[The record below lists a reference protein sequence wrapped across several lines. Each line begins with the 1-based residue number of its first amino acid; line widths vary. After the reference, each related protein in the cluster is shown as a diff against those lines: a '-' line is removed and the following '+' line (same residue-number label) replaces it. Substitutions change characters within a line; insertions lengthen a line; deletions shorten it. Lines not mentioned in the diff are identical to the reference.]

1 MILLL
6 RKLKGSPNPFVSKT
20 TIQFGFEQDEDYNL
34 AIYDSSGRLIK
45 HLSQGKAKAG
55 KLNQVEWQAA
65 NTAVG
70 LYIARLTTATTVQQL
85 KLMVK

>member
-1 MILLL
+1 MISLL
-6 RKLKGSPNPFVSKT
+6 RKLKGSANPFVSKN
-20 TIQFGFEQDEDYNL
+20 TIQFSLTQDEDYNL

-55 KLNQVEWQAA
+55 KLKQVEWQAA
-65 NTAVG
+65 NTPLG